1 MEEGYIM
8 QKIEKEIEQR
18 PHYYNTQLL
27 REDDFLREQRF
38 HINARRRHNLNLH
51 GYGVV
56 SGLNLVCNKD
66 GTVTLNPGF
75 AIDPTGNDMMITNPI
90 RIDLKQPAPKTTL
103 RIALYYEE
111 SDGVPNQNTVECFSW
126 VTVAKETE
134 SRKGLTLALIHLDE
148 NGAFDDTDVD
158 YSVTVYTGSITNP
171 ASVDAPALHPTLKR
185 GWLRLPFRPV
195 ALVNVPE
202 DETEV
207 PPEFRVGATET
218 VTPDPKTAGEKDRGA
233 AGTMA
238 IPIPPNA
245 TQITRLQIAGATNKG
260 EIQLLLLIGGWDY
273 EKKKHLR
280 AEPLNETIPS
290 ESPFQKTFELKG
302 AKLDPQ
308 YSTVSLWLRGTRRT
322 RISLVAIEF
331 AYFDQ

>member
-1 MEEGYIM
+1 M
-8 QKIEKEIEQR
+8 QKIEKQIEQR
-18 PHYYNTQLL
+18 PHYYNGQLL

-38 HINARRRHNLNLH
+38 HLNARRRHNLNLH

-56 SGLNLVCNKD
+56 NGLNLVCNQD
-66 GTVTLNPGF
+66 GTIALNPGY
-75 AIDPTGNDMMITNPI
+75 AIDPAGNDMVITAPL
-90 RIDLKQPAPKTTL
+90 RIDLGQQAPKTTL
-103 RIALYYEE
+103 HIGLCYEE
-111 SDGVPNQNTVECFSW
+111 SDGAPNQNTIECSTW
-126 VTVAKETE
+126 ATVAKETE

-148 NGAFDDTDVD
+148 NGALDPEDVD
-158 YSVTVYTGSITNP
+158 YSKTDYMDIIKP
-171 ASVDAPALHPTLKR
+171 ASVNALALHPTLKR

-202 DETEV
+202 GETET
-207 PPEFRVGATET
+207 PPEFRVGATEA
-218 VTPDPKTAGEKDRGA
+218 VTPDPKEAGEKDRGA

-245 TQITRLQIAGATNKG
+245 TQITRLRLAGAANEG
-260 EIQLLLLIGGWDY
+260 EIRLALLIGGWDC

-280 AEPLNETIPS
+280 AEPLNETIAS
-290 ESPFQKTFELKG
+290 QSPFEKTFELKG

-308 YSTVSLWLRGTRRT
+308 YSTVSLWLRSTRRT